1 MTKKMWQ
8 YMPREKQKTVMLVYE
23 PMTEEEIQE
32 LEEWYEEMWLAMEHD
47 WIQEWKERGRMRPF
61 TAEGIES
68 RHDMP
73 TYATRH
79 ADGATGSPQGSR
91 AQWLKWAIG
100 IGIAIM
106 GAAALA
112 MML

>member
-61 TAEGIES
+61 TAEGIEEAIS
-68 RHDMP
+68 
-73 TYATRH
+73 H
-79 ADGATGSPQGSR
+79 AMAVKKTEPQQQNR
-91 AQWLKWAIG
+91 WAHYWKWAIG

>member
-23 PMTEEEIQE
+23 PMTEEEIQD
-32 LEEWYEEMWLAMEHD
+32 LEEWYEEIWLAMEHD

-73 TYATRH
+73 TYATKPAENR
-79 ADGATGSPQGSR
+79 R
-91 AQWLKWAIG
+91 AQWQKER
-100 IGIAIM
+100 
-106 GAAALA
+106 AATKTRHTRQGL
-112 MML
+112 L

>member
-8 YMPREKQKTVMLVYE
+8 FMPREKQKTVMLVYE
-23 PMTEEEIQE
+23 PMTEEEIQD
-32 LEEWYEEMWLAMEHD
+32 LEEWYEEIWLAMEHD

-61 TAEGIES
+61 TAEGVES

-73 TYATRH
+73 TYATKPAENR
-79 ADGATGSPQGSR
+79 R

-100 IGIAIM
+100 IGIVMI
-106 GAAALA
+106 GLVALA